1 MARRGFCVRLFA
13 LTALAFSAVACG
25 PSEAERVE
33 RAAKAR
39 WHAQSASC
47 RKRSSAVLFHR
58 RGVLYGCVL
67 RGATIPIRS
76 QFTDDFMSPAQ
87 HRCFFYGNAGVT
99 DVSRTERGYD
109 CALGR

>member
-1 MARRGFCVRLFA
+1 M
-13 LTALAFSAVACG
+13 ALAVAAAACG

-33 RAAKAR
+33 RAAKGR

-47 RKRSSAVLFHR
+47 TKGSSAILFHR
-58 RGVLYGCVL
+58 RGVLYWCVL

-87 HRCFFYGNAGVT
+87 HRCFFYGDARVA